1 MPFTTL
7 ITTRDLIAHLDDP
20 DWVVLDCRFSLA
32 EPDRGEQDYIEAHIP
47 GAVYVHLDRDL
58 SDTIVPGVTGRH
70 PWPSVE
76 SATELL
82 SNLGIGPGVQVVAY
96 DDTGGGIAAVRIWWI
111 LRWLGHKSAAVLDGG
126 WSKWAREGRP
136 VVGGV
141 ETRSKREFMPNPRS
155 DLIKNAKQVD
165 DWRNDPAYLVVDS
178 RAAERYLGDVE
189 PIDSVAGHIPGA
201 KNSPWMDN
209 LAKDGT
215 FLPKE
220 ELRQRYVALLG
231 EIPPD
236 RAVFY
241 CGSGVTSIHN
251 LLAME
256 YTGVGEGRLYA
267 GSWSEWITDES
278 RPVASSKDK

>member
-1 MPFTTL
+1 MPYTTL
-7 ITTRDLIAHLDDP
+7 ITTQDITDHLDDP
-20 DWVVLDCRFSLA
+20 DWAIVDCRFSLA
-32 EPDRGEQDYIEAHIP
+32 EPDRGEKEYKEAHIP
-47 GAVYVHLDRDL
+47 GAVYAHLDNDL
-58 SDTIVPGVTGRH
+58 SNPIVPGLTGRH
-70 PWPSVE
+70 PWPSVD

-96 DDTGGGIAAVRIWWI
+96 DDAGGGIAAVRIWWT
-111 LRWLGHKSAAVLDGG
+111 LRWLGHNAAAVLDGG
-126 WSKWAREGRP
+126 WGKWVREGRP

-141 ETRSKREFMPNPRS
+141 QTRSKREFKPNHRPE
-155 DLIKNAKQVD
+155 LIINNAQVD
-165 DWRNDPAYLVVDS
+165 AWRQDPTYLVVDS
-178 RAAERYLGDVE
+178 RAAERYRGEVE

-209 LAKDGT
+209 LAEDGT
-215 FLPKE
+215 FLPVE
-220 ELRQRYVALLG
+220 ELRRRYKALLG

-256 YTGVGEGRLYA
+256 HAGIGEGRLYA

-278 RPVASSKDK
+278 RPVTANN